1 MIETRIVR
9 DIADTMDLL
18 ETYSTDGYKLLQA
31 DTGIIY
37 GKSVIDP
44 LGHAHTYTET
54 DEKDEEVIPD
64 ELQPADGD

>member
-1 MIETRIVR
+1 MIKTRIAR

-18 ETYSTDGYKLLQA
+18 ETYSTEGYKLLQA

-37 GKSVIDP
+37 GSSVIDP
-44 LGHAHTYTET
+44 LDHAHTYIET

>member
-18 ETYSTDGYKLLQA
+18 ETYSTEGYKLLQA
-31 DTGIIY
+31 DTGVVY
-37 GKSVIDP
+37 GRSVIDP
-44 LGHAHTYTET
+44 IGHGHTYIET

>member
-9 DIADTMDLL
+9 DIADTKDLM
-18 ETYSTDGYKLLQA
+18 ETYSTEGYKLLQA

-44 LGHAHTYTET
+44 IGHGHTYQETEEL
-54 DEKDEEVIPD
+54 DEIEEVDEEVS
-64 ELQPADGD
+64 EVGL